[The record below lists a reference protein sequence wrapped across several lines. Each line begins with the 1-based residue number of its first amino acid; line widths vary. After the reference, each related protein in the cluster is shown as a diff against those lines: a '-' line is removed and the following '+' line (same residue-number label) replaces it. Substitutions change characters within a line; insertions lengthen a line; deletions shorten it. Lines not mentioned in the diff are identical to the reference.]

1 MVYTMI
7 DPFSNF
13 RKYMMWTFIL
23 IIFLII
29 SGIAVAGEKS
39 EWLND
44 NPCMI
49 KVIITEK
56 EICKDSMCLI
66 KQTITEKEEVLK
78 CKDGYDGPN
87 YWELFAQFY
96 YSGITVPA
104 YCRPYARPD
113 HPFKT
118 PGMLCLSKDGV
129 WEKQ

>member
-13 RKYMMWTFIL
+13 KKYMMWTFIL

>member
-1 MVYTMI
+1 MI
-7 DPFSNF
+7 DPFNNI
-13 RKYMMWTFIL
+13 RKYLVWSFIL

-29 SGIAVAGEKS
+29 SGAAIADEKS
-39 EWLND
+39 KWLNE

-49 KVIITEK
+49 KVVITNT
-56 EICKDSMCLI
+56 EING
-66 KQTITEKEEVLK
+66 ITTTTKEEKLE

-96 YSGITVPA
+96 YSGITNPA

-118 PGMLCLSKDGV
+118 PGMICLSEDGV

>member
-1 MVYTMI
+1 MRDPWKPMLYTMLLLI
-7 DPFSNF
+7 
-13 RKYMMWTFIL
+13 TFLVICNYAL
-23 IIFLII
+23 
-29 SGIAVAGEKS
+29 AKEPKS
-39 EWLND
+39 KWLND

-49 KVIITEK
+49 KIVITEK

-66 KQTITEKEEVLK
+66 KETITEKEEKLE

-118 PGMLCLSKDGV
+118 PGMICLSEDGV

>member
-1 MVYTMI
+1 MVYTIMFDFNKKFWFYTI
-7 DPFSNF
+7 
-13 RKYMMWTFIL
+13 IL
-23 IIFLII
+23 ITILIL
-29 SGIAVAGEKS
+29 STVASAGEKS

-96 YSGITVPA
+96 YSGITVPP

>member
-1 MVYTMI
+1 MI
-7 DPFSNF
+7 DPFGPQ
-13 RKYMMWTFIL
+13 RKYLIWSFIL
-23 IIFLII
+23 IIFLIV
-29 SGIAVAGEKS
+29 SGIAVAAEKS

-49 KVIITEK
+49 KVVTTEK
-56 EICKDSMCLI
+56 CLDSQCLI
-66 KQTITEKEEVLK
+66 KEITKEEVLK

-96 YSGITVPA
+96 YSGLSVPP
-104 YCRPYARPD
+104 YCRQYARPN

-118 PGMLCLSKDGV
+118 PGMICLSTDGV

>member
-1 MVYTMI
+1 MI
-7 DPFSNF
+7 DPFNNF
-13 RKYMMWTFIL
+13 RKYMTWTFIL
-23 IIFLII
+23 IIFLIV

-49 KVIITEK
+49 KVVTTEK
-56 EICKDSMCLI
+56 CLDSQCLI
-66 KQTITEKEEVLK
+66 KEITKEEVME

-96 YSGITVPA
+96 YSGLSVPP
-104 YCRPYARPD
+104 YCRQYARPN

-118 PGMLCLSKDGV
+118 PGMICLSEDGD

>member
-1 MVYTMI
+1 MI
-7 DPFSNF
+7 DPFNKQ
-13 RKYMMWTFIL
+13 RKYLLWSFIL
-23 IIFLII
+23 IIFLIVT
-29 SGIAVAGEKS
+29 GIATAGEKS

-49 KVIITEK
+49 KVVITNT
-56 EICKDSMCLI
+56 EING
-66 KQTITEKEEVLK
+66 ITTTTKEEKLE

-118 PGMLCLSKDGV
+118 PGMICLSEDGV